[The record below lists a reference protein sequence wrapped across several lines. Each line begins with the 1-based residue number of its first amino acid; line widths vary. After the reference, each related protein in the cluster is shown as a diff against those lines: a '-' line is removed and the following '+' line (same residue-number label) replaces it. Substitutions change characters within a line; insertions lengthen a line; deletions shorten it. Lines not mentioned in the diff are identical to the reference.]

1 MSSHRS
7 RSTER
12 GRIVTALAG
21 AASRRLAPGVAVLAL
36 LIVGLAPGVGI
47 SATEARQPKT
57 HTVTIEGT
65 SFQPDRL
72 TVAVGDTVV
81 WINKDPFPH
90 TATSTAGAF
99 DSGSIAPEKSWT
111 FKAAKTGQFS
121 YICSLHPTM
130 KAQLT
135 VE

>member
-7 RSTER
+7 RSTEPR
-12 GRIVTALAG
+12 RIVTA
-21 AASRRLAPGVAVLAL
+21 VAVLAVA
-36 LIVGLAPGVGI
+36 IAGLAPTGMGM

-72 TVAVGDTVV
+72 TVAVGDTIV

-99 DSGSIAPEKSWT
+99 DSGTIPPEKSWT
-111 FKAAKTGQFS
+111 FKAPKTGQFS